1 MAKSKLYEEGLKV
14 RREVLGSEYVDPQI
28 KRAETDP
35 LAAMLQ
41 DMVTEFCWGAAWTR
55 PGLPRK
61 TRSLLNLAMLTA
73 LDKPEELKT
82 HVRGA
87 LTNGCSA
94 RGDRRDAAARHGL
107 LRRPRRGERLSPHAR
122 GVRQDRR
129 QGLSPGPARAHLW
142 AGFARQVEISAAI
155 GAGGDVG
162 AIAPGLGRARG
173 LRLRRLGGLARPGGQ
188 ALMARVD

>member
-1 MAKSKLYEEGLKV
+1 MAKTKLYEEGLKV
-14 RREVLGSEYVDPQI
+14 RREVLGTDYVDPQI

-41 DMVTEFCWGAAWTR
+41 DFVTEFCWGAAWTR

-87 LTNGCSA
+87 LTNGCTREEIA
-94 RGDRRDAAARHGL
+94 ETLLHAMVYCGVPAGVNAFRHMREVFDRLDGK
-107 LRRPRRGERLSPHAR
+107 G
-122 GVRQDRR
+122 
-129 QGLSPGPARAHLW
+129 
-142 AGFARQVEISAAI
+142 
-155 GAGGDVG
+155 
-162 AIAPGLGRARG
+162 
-173 LRLRRLGGLARPGGQ
+173 
-188 ALMARVD
+188 

>member
-87 LTNGCSA
+87 LTNGCTREEIA
-94 RGDRRDAAARHGL
+94 ETLLHATVYCGVPAGVNAFRHMREVFDKLDGK
-107 LRRPRRGERLSPHAR
+107 G
-122 GVRQDRR
+122 
-129 QGLSPGPARAHLW
+129 
-142 AGFARQVEISAAI
+142 
-155 GAGGDVG
+155 
-162 AIAPGLGRARG
+162 
-173 LRLRRLGGLARPGGQ
+173 
-188 ALMARVD
+188 